1 MQVGFTGDHVSVG
14 FIDIEGRLND
24 SLADFEHGVVIKKIG
39 EVLVRIEDD
48 ESGADV
54 SEDLVFFVPFDKV
67 AEDFG
72 LVEDSHV
79 AHVFEELAL

>member
-14 FIDIEGRLND
+14 FIDIEGRLKD
-24 SLADFEHGVVIKKIG
+24 SLADFEHGVVIEKVG

-48 ESGADV
+48 ESGSDV

-67 AEDFG
+67 VEDFG
-72 LVEDSHV
+72 LVQDSHV